1 MLVLIRH
8 INLLLK
14 TLPSYIENNCA
25 IPFAASKV
33 RNKEKKKKKVSIIS
47 LDIKKEINQK
57 KHIKIN
63 R

>member
-25 IPFAASKV
+25 IPFAAL
-33 RNKEKKKKKVSIIS
+33 KKKKKVSIIS

>member
-25 IPFAASKV
+25 IPFAASKSKI
-33 RNKEKKKKKVSIIS
+33 RKKKNLSNFIRYKKGNKSE
-47 LDIKKEINQK
+47 KAYKNK
-57 KHIKIN
+57 
-63 R
+63 

>member
-25 IPFAASKV
+25 IPFAAQKSKT
-33 RNKEKKKKKVSIIS
+33 RKKKKVSIIS
-47 LDIKKEINQK
+47 LDMKKEINQK

>member
-1 MLVLIRH
+1 MLVLIRQ

-25 IPFAASKV
+25 IPFAAL
-33 RNKEKKKKKVSIIS
+33 KKKKKVSIIS
-47 LDIKKEINQK
+47 LDIEKEINKK

>member
-25 IPFAASKV
+25 IPFAASKSKI
-33 RNKEKKKKKVSIIS
+33 RKKKIS
-47 LDIKKEINQK
+47 VISFDIKKEINQK

>member
-33 RNKEKKKKKVSIIS
+33 QNKEKKKKS
-47 LDIKKEINQK
+47 Q
-57 KHIKIN
+57 
-63 R
+63 

>member
-25 IPFAASKV
+25 ISFAASKV
-33 RNKEKKKKKVSIIS
+33 QKKKKKS
-47 LDIKKEINQK
+47 LNIFVGYEKRNKSKKAYKNK
-57 KHIKIN
+57 
-63 R
+63 

>member
-33 RNKEKKKKKVSIIS
+33 QKKKKKKVSIIS

-57 KHIKIN
+57 KKTYKN
-63 R
+63 K

>member
-33 RNKEKKKKKVSIIS
+33 QNKEKKKKVSIIS